1 MHRQSFI
8 LAGFAALIGAPLAAQ
23 TTSFELAAQVAPVC
37 GVYNSTGTT
46 INVDFGALAD
56 VATDASVNV
65 GAGSATY
72 RCNSPAGFTRTIA
85 SQNNGFLTLGGDATT
100 QDSRRI
106 RFTIAHGGGSGLS
119 FAARQLNAPVS
130 RSYPRDTSW
139 LNGQTGSV
147 SFQAFGVR
155 TAPGAN
161 GVAGTSVMAG
171 TYRDTVTITVTAN

>member
-1 MHRQSFI
+1 MHKQLFT
-8 LAGFAALIGAPLAAQ
+8 LAFLAALSGAPLAAQ
-23 TTSFELAAQVAPVC
+23 TTSFELAAQVAPIC

-46 INVDFGALAD
+46 INVDFGALAH

-65 GAGSATY
+65 GVGSATY

-106 RFTIAHGGGSGLS
+106 RFTIAHGGGSGLN
-119 FAARQLNAPVS
+119 FAARQLNTPVS
-130 RSYPRDTSW
+130 RSYPGGTSW

-155 TAPGAN
+155 TAPDAN
-161 GVAGTSVMAG
+161 GVANTSVFAG